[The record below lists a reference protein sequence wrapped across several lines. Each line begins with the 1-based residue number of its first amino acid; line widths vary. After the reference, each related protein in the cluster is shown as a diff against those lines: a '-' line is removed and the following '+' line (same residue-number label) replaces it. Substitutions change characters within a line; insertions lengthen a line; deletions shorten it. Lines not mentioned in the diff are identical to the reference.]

1 MTMCQPP
8 SLRLV
13 GILLESPLAL
23 HEGSSSIAFLGQFDA
38 VCDSYCSTNKEE
50 AIMTLLW
57 RG

>member
-1 MTMCQPP
+1 MCQPP